1 MRASTIWKLVAFNL
15 GIIALEIVLF
25 SPGVLHIVS
34 RFGTGVGVVVG
45 ILSAILF
52 IGVNYW
58 LLSSGDKPISVKSTK
73 LDDAQDFRE
82 ALQSWK
88 SPRNPFNNELNEA
101 TGQIDLFFQKQKALK
116 ELLGDQAKEPGNP
129 FLSMSEDVQDCLFSN
144 MKKIINRMTILNL
157 NEPSRFPMHNEFIR
171 SVLNQN
177 DQLLTQYDNLIIE
190 ISQIGDTANM
200 DNLHLENI
208 TEALHELR
216 GGTPMTE
223 VSQQLQQDMQD

>member
-1 MRASTIWKLVAFNL
+1 M
-15 GIIALEIVLF
+15 
-25 SPGVLHIVS
+25 
-34 RFGTGVGVVVG
+34 
-45 ILSAILF
+45 
-52 IGVNYW
+52 
-58 LLSSGDKPISVKSTK
+58 
-73 LDDAQDFRE
+73 
-82 ALQSWK
+82 
-88 SPRNPFNNELNEA
+88 
-101 TGQIDLFFQKQKALK
+101 
-116 ELLGDQAKEPGNP
+116 
-129 FLSMSEDVQDCLFSN
+129 QDCLFSN

-216 GGTPMTE
+216 DGTPMTE